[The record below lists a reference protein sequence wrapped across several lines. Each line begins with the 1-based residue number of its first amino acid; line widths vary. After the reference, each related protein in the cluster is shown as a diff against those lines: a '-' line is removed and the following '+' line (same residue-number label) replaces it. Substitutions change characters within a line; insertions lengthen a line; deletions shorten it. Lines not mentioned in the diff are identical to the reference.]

1 MTGFQ
6 NLSSYGQ
13 NKTVYYDGNGHMKY
27 GQQYI
32 GGYWYLFN
40 KITGAKM
47 TGFQNL
53 SSYGQNKTVYY
64 DSQGHMLYGSQ
75 TINGKVYYFNKV
87 TGALESVTDA
97 TTDTADD

>member
-1 MTGFQ
+1 M
-6 NLSSYGQ
+6 
-13 NKTVYYDGNGHMKY
+13 
-27 GQQYI
+27 
-32 GGYWYLFN
+32 
-40 KITGAKM
+40 
-47 TGFQNL
+47 